1 MTKKD
6 ARDYV
11 KSIKK
16 AMTKEVVEAKS
27 RSVIKK
33 VMELSEFKA
42 ADNVYTYVSYNQEVD
57 THSFIKKC
65 LDMGKNI
72 FVPKVYGKFIKFH
85 KIGDFELLI
94 PGKYGI
100 LEPSNDFNEEWN
112 NVNGV
117 MIMPGLA
124 FDRNFNRAG
133 YGGGFYDRF
142 LEVHHNLK
150 TIGVCFDFQVVESIE
165 TDDCDYRPDI
175 IVSESDI
182 IYRL

>member
-11 KSIKK
+11 KSVKK
-16 AMTKEVVEAKS
+16 EMTKEAVEAKS
-27 RSVIKK
+27 RSVIEK
-33 VMELSEFKA
+33 VMGLSEFKA
-42 ADNVYTYVSYNQEVD
+42 ADNIYTYVSYNQEVD
-57 THSFIKKC
+57 THDFIKKC
-65 LDMGKNI
+65 LNMGKNI
-72 FVPKVYGKFIKFH
+72 FVPKIYDKIIKFH
-85 KIGDFELLI
+85 KINDFELLI
-94 PGKYGI
+94 RGKYGI
-100 LEPSNDFNEEWN
+100 LEPSNDFLEEWN
-112 NVNGV
+112 NVDGV

-124 FDRNFNRAG
+124 FDRAFNRAG

-142 LEVHHNLK
+142 LEVHRNLK

-165 TDDCDYRPDI
+165 TDDYDYKPDI